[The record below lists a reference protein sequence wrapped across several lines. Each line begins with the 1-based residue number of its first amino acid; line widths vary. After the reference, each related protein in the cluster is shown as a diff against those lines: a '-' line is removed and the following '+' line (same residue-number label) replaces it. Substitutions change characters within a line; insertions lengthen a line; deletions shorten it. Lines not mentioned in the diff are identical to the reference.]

1 MCRGSGMLELL
12 ACNGC
17 NPEGIMDHCYVLFI
31 TELFTKKHLEY
42 LLYATVLILSL
53 LGFSFEEFDLK
64 GYAYNGRI
72 YLVIH
77 SSVFSCLLK

>member
-1 MCRGSGMLELL
+1 MLELL

-17 NPEGIMDHCYVLFI
+17 NPEGIMDHYYVLFI
-31 TELFTKKHLEY
+31 TELFTKKHLKY
-42 LLYATVLILSL
+42 LLYVTVLIVSL
-53 LGFSFEEFDLK
+53 LGFSFEELDLK
-64 GYAYNGRI
+64 GYNGRI